1 MDLISIFAGQKLVE
15 CCIYGILGNRVDAG
29 TKWLAT
35 AGFNRLSGEAS
46 SESPVV
52 LQSMHKAFVLSIAA
66 MEKACDSVGG
76 DPASNIARR
85 ALRDFARSKDLRT
98 FDRAAHQLRSDLLE
112 EQVRT
117 IYGQQAKTPK
127 AAATDRAI
135 ALVEAG
141 MRTALSEPLRQVFH
155 EGHGRYPGWADQ
167 FEMFFAAEVGRNQAL
182 ANILALDRENE
193 AVARLE
199 ELRVLGTRHAHDLAD
214 LKVDIESGFDRFDQR
229 FDEIKEAIL
238 SLEATQQ
245 AETIFPEAA
254 LDVLET
260 AASDGDLTDRQ
271 KQRIVELYGKYLA
284 RTTTIAAPIVEASI
298 RNLAE
303 SADDQLLAMALRDM
317 AGEDRAKAVA
327 EREEQLEGDVAR
339 TAGQFRELASVA
351 ALDSIANAVRLYRRA
366 ADLDPGDV
374 WTWINLARLQEAAG
388 NLVEARRAAEAAR
401 QYAEDARDQMAAHGE
416 LGDICIAEG
425 ALTSAKEHFH
435 AAMQVADAA
444 VTADPENE
452 WKMRDLSIAQDRLGD
467 IERITGDL
475 GAARERFMAGLAIGE
490 ALVIREPGN
499 AEWQRDLSVSHN
511 KLGDLE
517 STVGNLA
524 AARARYESSLA
535 ICEDLVLREPGNAEW
550 QRDLSVSHNKLG
562 NIEMLT
568 GKLDAA
574 RERYVASLAI
584 REGLA
589 SREPGNAKWQRDL
602 SVSHAKLGDMEV
614 EGGDPDAARARY
626 SASFAIFEALAL
638 REPGHA
644 EWQRDLS
651 VSHSKLGDLEKKAG
665 NLTAAQVRYASSLA
679 IREGLAL
686 REPGNAE
693 WQHDL
698 SIGHN
703 KLGDLEKMVG
713 NLAAARACYVASLAV
728 SEALALR
735 EPANAGWQRSLSI
748 KHERLGDLAEAMGD
762 FPEAVARYRASL
774 PIAQALADRWPDR
787 PQFADDLAITQRRLA
802 ELEDQLPSR

>member
-76 DPASNIARR
+76 DPVSNMARR

-127 AAATDRAI
+127 AAATDRAM

-193 AVARLE
+193 AIARLE
-199 ELRVLGTRHAHDLAD
+199 ELRVLGTHHANDLAD
-214 LKVDIESGFDRFDQR
+214 LRADIESGFDRFDQR

-238 SLEATQQ
+238 SLETTQQ
-245 AETIFPEAA
+245 AEAIFPEAA

-260 AASDGDLTDRQ
+260 AARDGDLTDRQ

-317 AGEDRAKAVA
+317 AGEDRAKVVA

-374 WTWINLARLQEAAG
+374 WTWIALARLHEAAG
-388 NLVEARRAAEAAR
+388 NLGDARRAAEAAR
-401 QYAEDARDQMAAHGE
+401 QYAEDARDQMAAHSE

-435 AAMQVADAA
+435 AAMQVAVAA
-444 VTADPENE
+444 AAADPENE
-452 WKMRDLSIAQDRLGD
+452 VKMHDLSVAQDKLGG

-475 GAARERFMAGLAIGE
+475 AAAGERFRASLAICEALVMREPGKAEWQRGLSISHEKLGDIEKAGGDLDVARSRYATSLTIREDLALREPGNAEWQRDLSVSYNKLGDIEMWTGQLDAARERYVASLVIREGLAS
-490 ALVIREPGN
+490 REPGN

-511 KLGDLE
+511 KLGDVEKAL
-517 STVGNLA
+517 GNLA
-524 AARARYESSLA
+524 AARTRYASSLT
-535 ICEDLVLREPGNAEW
+535 ICEGLVSREPGNAEW
-550 QRDLSVSHNKLG
+550 QRDLSFS
-562 NIEMLT
+562 
-568 GKLDAA
+568 
-574 RERYVASLAI
+574 
-584 REGLA
+584 
-589 SREPGNAKWQRDL
+589 
-602 SVSHAKLGDMEV
+602 
-614 EGGDPDAARARY
+614 
-626 SASFAIFEALAL
+626 
-638 REPGHA
+638 
-644 EWQRDLS
+644 
-651 VSHSKLGDLEKKAG
+651 
-665 NLTAAQVRYASSLA
+665 
-679 IREGLAL
+679 
-686 REPGNAE
+686 
-693 WQHDL
+693 
-698 SIGHN
+698 
-703 KLGDLEKMVG
+703 
-713 NLAAARACYVASLAV
+713 
-728 SEALALR
+728 
-735 EPANAGWQRSLSI
+735 
-748 KHERLGDLAEAMGD
+748 HERLGDLAEAMD
-762 FPEAVARYRASL
+762 DLPEAVALYRASL
-774 PIAQALADRWPDR
+774 PIAQALADRWPDH

>member
-76 DPASNIARR
+76 DPVSNMARR

-193 AVARLE
+193 AIARLE
-199 ELRVLGTRHAHDLAD
+199 ELRVLGTHHANDLAD
-214 LKVDIESGFDRFDQR
+214 LRADIESGFDRFDQR

-238 SLEATQQ
+238 SLETTQQ
-245 AETIFPEAA
+245 AEAIFPEAA

-260 AASDGDLTDRQ
+260 AARDGDLTDRQ

-317 AGEDRAKAVA
+317 AGEDRAKVVA

-374 WTWINLARLQEAAG
+374 WTWIALARLHEAAG
-388 NLVEARRAAEAAR
+388 NLGDARRAAEAAR
-401 QYAEDARDQMAAHGE
+401 QYAEDARDQMAAHSE

-435 AAMQVADAA
+435 AAMQVAVAA
-444 VTADPENE
+444 AAADPENE
-452 WKMRDLSIAQDRLGD
+452 VKMHDLSVAQDKLGG

-475 GAARERFMAGLAIGE
+475 AAAGERFRASLAICEALVMREPGKAEWQRGLSISHEKLGDIEKAGGDLDVARSRYATSLTIREDLALREPGNAEWQRDLSVSYNKLGDIEMWTGQLDAARERYVASLVIREGLAS
-490 ALVIREPGN
+490 REPGN

-511 KLGDLE
+511 KLGDVEKAL
-517 STVGNLA
+517 GNLA
-524 AARARYESSLA
+524 AARTRYASSLT
-535 ICEDLVLREPGNAEW
+535 ICEGLVSREPGNAEW
-550 QRDLSVSHNKLG
+550 QRDLSFS
-562 NIEMLT
+562 
-568 GKLDAA
+568 
-574 RERYVASLAI
+574 
-584 REGLA
+584 
-589 SREPGNAKWQRDL
+589 
-602 SVSHAKLGDMEV
+602 
-614 EGGDPDAARARY
+614 
-626 SASFAIFEALAL
+626 
-638 REPGHA
+638 
-644 EWQRDLS
+644 
-651 VSHSKLGDLEKKAG
+651 
-665 NLTAAQVRYASSLA
+665 
-679 IREGLAL
+679 
-686 REPGNAE
+686 
-693 WQHDL
+693 
-698 SIGHN
+698 
-703 KLGDLEKMVG
+703 
-713 NLAAARACYVASLAV
+713 
-728 SEALALR
+728 
-735 EPANAGWQRSLSI
+735 
-748 KHERLGDLAEAMGD
+748 HERLGDLAEAMD
-762 FPEAVARYRASL
+762 DLPEAVALYRASL
-774 PIAQALADRWPDR
+774 PIAQALADRWPDH

>member
-76 DPASNIARR
+76 DPVSNMARR

-155 EGHGRYPGWADQ
+155 EGHGCYPGWADQ

-193 AVARLE
+193 AIARLE
-199 ELRVLGTRHAHDLAD
+199 ELRVLGTHHANDLAD
-214 LKVDIESGFDRFDQR
+214 LRADIESGFDRFDQR

-238 SLEATQQ
+238 SLETTQQ
-245 AETIFPEAA
+245 AEAIFPEAA

-260 AASDGDLTDRQ
+260 AARDGDLTDRQ

-317 AGEDRAKAVA
+317 AGEDRAKVVA

-374 WTWINLARLQEAAG
+374 WTWIALARLHEAAG
-388 NLVEARRAAEAAR
+388 NLGDARRAAEAAR
-401 QYAEDARDQMAAHGE
+401 QYAEDARDQMAAHSE

-435 AAMQVADAA
+435 AAMQVAVAA
-444 VTADPENE
+444 AAADPENE
-452 WKMRDLSIAQDRLGD
+452 VKMHDLSVAQDKLGG

-475 GAARERFMAGLAIGE
+475 AAAGERFRASLAICEALVIREPGKAEWQRGLSISHEKLGDIEKAGGDLDVARSRYATSLTIREDLALREPGNAEWQRDLSVSYNKLGDIEMWTGQLDAARERYVASLVIREGLAS
-490 ALVIREPGN
+490 REPGN

-511 KLGDLE
+511 KLGDVEKAL
-517 STVGNLA
+517 GNLA
-524 AARARYESSLA
+524 AARTRYASSLT
-535 ICEDLVLREPGNAEW
+535 ICEGLVSREPGNAEW
-550 QRDLSVSHNKLG
+550 QRDLSFS
-562 NIEMLT
+562 
-568 GKLDAA
+568 
-574 RERYVASLAI
+574 
-584 REGLA
+584 
-589 SREPGNAKWQRDL
+589 
-602 SVSHAKLGDMEV
+602 
-614 EGGDPDAARARY
+614 
-626 SASFAIFEALAL
+626 
-638 REPGHA
+638 
-644 EWQRDLS
+644 
-651 VSHSKLGDLEKKAG
+651 
-665 NLTAAQVRYASSLA
+665 
-679 IREGLAL
+679 
-686 REPGNAE
+686 
-693 WQHDL
+693 
-698 SIGHN
+698 
-703 KLGDLEKMVG
+703 
-713 NLAAARACYVASLAV
+713 
-728 SEALALR
+728 
-735 EPANAGWQRSLSI
+735 
-748 KHERLGDLAEAMGD
+748 HERLGDLAEAMD
-762 FPEAVARYRASL
+762 DLPEAVALYRASL
-774 PIAQALADRWPDR
+774 PIAQALADRWPDH

>member
-1 MDLISIFAGQKLVE
+1 
-15 CCIYGILGNRVDAG
+15 
-29 TKWLAT
+29 
-35 AGFNRLSGEAS
+35 
-46 SESPVV
+46 
-52 LQSMHKAFVLSIAA
+52 MHKAFVLSIAA

-76 DPASNIARR
+76 DPVSNMARR

-193 AVARLE
+193 AIARLE
-199 ELRVLGTRHAHDLAD
+199 ELRVLGTHHANDLAD
-214 LKVDIESGFDRFDQR
+214 LRADIESGFDRFDQR

-238 SLEATQQ
+238 SLETTQQ
-245 AETIFPEAA
+245 AEAIFPEAA

-260 AASDGDLTDRQ
+260 AARDGDLTDRQ

-317 AGEDRAKAVA
+317 AGEDRAKVVA

-374 WTWINLARLQEAAG
+374 WTWIALARLHEAAG
-388 NLVEARRAAEAAR
+388 NLGDARRAAEAAR
-401 QYAEDARDQMAAHGE
+401 QYAEDARDQMAAHSE

-435 AAMQVADAA
+435 AAMQVAVAA
-444 VTADPENE
+444 AAADPENE
-452 WKMRDLSIAQDRLGD
+452 VKMHDLSVAQDKLGG

-475 GAARERFMAGLAIGE
+475 AAAGERFRASLAICEALVMREPGKAEWQRGLSISHEKLGDIEKAGGDLDVARSRYATSLTIREDLALREPGNAEWQRDLSVSYNKLGDIEMWTGQLDAARERYVASLVIREGLAS
-490 ALVIREPGN
+490 REPGN

-511 KLGDLE
+511 KLGDVEKAL
-517 STVGNLA
+517 GNLA
-524 AARARYESSLA
+524 AARTRYASSLT
-535 ICEDLVLREPGNAEW
+535 ICEGLVSREPGNAEW
-550 QRDLSVSHNKLG
+550 QRDLSFS
-562 NIEMLT
+562 
-568 GKLDAA
+568 
-574 RERYVASLAI
+574 
-584 REGLA
+584 
-589 SREPGNAKWQRDL
+589 
-602 SVSHAKLGDMEV
+602 
-614 EGGDPDAARARY
+614 
-626 SASFAIFEALAL
+626 
-638 REPGHA
+638 
-644 EWQRDLS
+644 
-651 VSHSKLGDLEKKAG
+651 
-665 NLTAAQVRYASSLA
+665 
-679 IREGLAL
+679 
-686 REPGNAE
+686 
-693 WQHDL
+693 
-698 SIGHN
+698 
-703 KLGDLEKMVG
+703 
-713 NLAAARACYVASLAV
+713 
-728 SEALALR
+728 
-735 EPANAGWQRSLSI
+735 
-748 KHERLGDLAEAMGD
+748 HERLGDLAEAMD
-762 FPEAVARYRASL
+762 DLPEAVALYRASL
-774 PIAQALADRWPDR
+774 PIAQALADRWPDH

>member
-76 DPASNIARR
+76 DPVSNMARR

-193 AVARLE
+193 AIARLE
-199 ELRVLGTRHAHDLAD
+199 ELRVLGTHHANDLAD
-214 LKVDIESGFDRFDQR
+214 LRADIESGFDRFDQR

-238 SLEATQQ
+238 SLETTQQ
-245 AETIFPEAA
+245 AEAIFPEAA

-260 AASDGDLTDRQ
+260 AARDGDLTDRQ

-317 AGEDRAKAVA
+317 AGEDRAKVVA

-374 WTWINLARLQEAAG
+374 WTWIALARLHEAAG
-388 NLVEARRAAEAAR
+388 NLGDARRAAEAAR
-401 QYAEDARDQMAAHGE
+401 QYAEDARDQMAAHSE

-435 AAMQVADAA
+435 AAMQVAVAA
-444 VTADPENE
+444 AAADPENE
-452 WKMRDLSIAQDRLGD
+452 VKMHDLSVAQDKLGG

-475 GAARERFMAGLAIGE
+475 AAAGERFRASLAICEALVIREPGKAEWQRGLSISHEKLGDIEKAGGDLDVARSRYATSLTIREDLALREPGNAEWQRDLSVSYNKLGDIEMWTGQLDAARERYVASLVIREGLAS
-490 ALVIREPGN
+490 REPGN

-511 KLGDLE
+511 KLGDVEKAL
-517 STVGNLA
+517 GNLA
-524 AARARYESSLA
+524 AARTRYASSLT
-535 ICEDLVLREPGNAEW
+535 ICEGLVSREPGNAEW
-550 QRDLSVSHNKLG
+550 QRDLSFS
-562 NIEMLT
+562 
-568 GKLDAA
+568 
-574 RERYVASLAI
+574 
-584 REGLA
+584 
-589 SREPGNAKWQRDL
+589 
-602 SVSHAKLGDMEV
+602 
-614 EGGDPDAARARY
+614 
-626 SASFAIFEALAL
+626 
-638 REPGHA
+638 
-644 EWQRDLS
+644 
-651 VSHSKLGDLEKKAG
+651 
-665 NLTAAQVRYASSLA
+665 
-679 IREGLAL
+679 
-686 REPGNAE
+686 
-693 WQHDL
+693 
-698 SIGHN
+698 
-703 KLGDLEKMVG
+703 
-713 NLAAARACYVASLAV
+713 
-728 SEALALR
+728 
-735 EPANAGWQRSLSI
+735 
-748 KHERLGDLAEAMGD
+748 HERLGDLAEAMD
-762 FPEAVARYRASL
+762 DLPEAVALYRASL
-774 PIAQALADRWPDR
+774 PIAQALADRWPDH